1 MPFESLRKAAKE
13 RKSVVDDTTRLVSSL
28 TSLADFSEDA
38 DLTPEKASEQLD
50 AVISKLNSLKR
61 KLEDVSLLEKTNA
74 EKFQARMKC
83 LVEQGEPMEDHVVE
97 WNSQRMDRLL
107 IDYFLRNGY
116 RNTAEKLIELDG
128 AEEYVDAQ
136 IFRSAYNVI
145 DGLKRRSCIEA
156 LAWCVENRSRLKRIK
171 SKLEFKLHV
180 QVFIEL
186 VRKDSMFDAIA
197 YAREHLAPWANQY
210 LPEFQKAIATI
221 AFK

>member
-1 MPFESLRKAAKE
+1 
-13 RKSVVDDTTRLVSSL
+13 
-28 TSLADFSEDA
+28 
-38 DLTPEKASEQLD
+38 
-50 AVISKLNSLKR
+50 
-61 KLEDVSLLEKTNA
+61 
-74 EKFQARMKC
+74 
-83 LVEQGEPMEDHVVE
+83 MEDHVVE

-197 YAREHLAPWANQY
+197 YARRHLAPWANQY